1 LDAEMKHARKKP
13 TAHRNGAKGR
23 KKGPSKLWKVARSAR
38 SWLLGGLLLAL
49 VLAAIGLVFPYLY
62 DFLVNS
68 PYLKLETI
76 TMEGAD
82 ARLQE
87 DLTQLCG
94 LRPGTSILALKL
106 TEIKKAMESHP
117 WVRSV
122 KIERRF
128 PDQLWIRVERQEPY
142 AVVLSNGLH
151 FFNRWGEVFKPVQ
164 EGDSIDFPIV
174 TGLEVD
180 EAATPACLKRAVAV
194 MEILKG
200 AGAEWSIR
208 NLSEINLEAEGRL
221 SLYFKTLRAEVRLT
235 ESDAALKMDEFKK
248 IVGHLKIIGRLEE
261 AKLIDLNYEDGGV
274 VSFRKG

>member
-1 LDAEMKHARKKP
+1 MKRTVKKP
-13 TAHRNGAKGR
+13 SAKRNGAKGR
-23 KKGPSKLWKVARSAR
+23 KRGPSKIRKVAQSLR
-38 SWLLGGLLLAL
+38 SWLLGGFLLAL
-49 VLAAIGLVFPYLY
+49 VLASMGLVFPYLY

-76 TMEGAD
+76 TMEGVGAK
-82 ARLQE
+82 LQD

-94 LRPGTSILALKL
+94 VHKGTSILALKL
-106 TEIKKAMESHP
+106 KEIKKAMESHP

-128 PDQLWIRVERQEPY
+128 PDQLWIRVERQEPF

-151 FFNRWGEVFKPVQ
+151 YFNRWGEVFKPVQ

-174 TGLEVD
+174 TGLEAD
-180 EAATPACLKRAVAV
+180 EAATPTCLKRAVAV
-194 MEILKG
+194 MEALKG
-200 AGAEWSIR
+200 GSAEWSIN
-208 NLSEINLEAEGRL
+208 NLSEINLEGEGDL

-235 ESDAALKMDEFKK
+235 ESDAPLKMDELKK
-248 IVGHLKIIGRLEE
+248 IVEHLKTIDRLEE
-261 AKLIDLNYEDGGV
+261 ATLIDLNYEDGGV